1 MSQRCISCGFTNPP
15 GMRFCGNCGARLPE
29 APSKGELPF
38 TPADLR
44 PEQLGVMMG
53 VDLLERFRQAGL
65 EAGGQRRSVT
75 ILFADL
81 TGYTQLTERLDS
93 EEVFDLLQQYLRLL
107 IDIVYRYEGMVDK
120 LTGDGLMALF
130 GAPIAHENNAERAV
144 RAAFEMQAS
153 VQQLSRSLQERL
165 GQGLEMRIGL
175 NDGAVIV
182 GGLGADMLMNYT
194 AVGDTVNLAR
204 RLEEAAEPGTILVSE
219 SVYRQ
224 TRVFFEYEATP
235 ALALK
240 GITEATAGYR
250 VTGLK
255 AAPATT
261 RGLEGL
267 TAPMIGRERELS
279 QLKEAVNA
287 LTSRKQ
293 GRFILV
299 IGEAGIGKTRLTNEL
314 KTAIDPATV
323 SILEGH
329 SLTYRRS
336 VSYWIFL
343 DVLRRLL
350 GVEAGAPEIEVSG
363 KLIQRAYQVLG
374 RRAGDILPYLEQMLS
389 LKPSDPAASERLQY
403 LDAGQLR
410 RQIFLAVR
418 DLLAAEA
425 RRRPLLLILDDLHWA
440 DEASL
445 DLLQFLLESIS
456 QLPILI
462 LGVSRPPQSDNL
474 LARLTQWAESK
485 LGERFLAI
493 SLHNLSLDQ
502 SEDLLRKLL
511 HLPELPGDFRTQII
525 PRAAGVPF
533 YLEELL
539 RTLIDRKAIRRVGE
553 RWELVPGFNPAD
565 LGVPDT
571 LQGLILARFDRLSE
585 PERRILQIASVIG
598 QRFNLALLGALL
610 SPEEVGQLENRV
622 SRLVLRDF
630 LVLLGEAGKGEYAFR
645 HMLMSEAIYHT
656 LLRRERA
663 MLHGQVAAA
672 IETLYADRLDEQVEL
687 LARHYA
693 WSAQTDKA
701 LHYLILA
708 GARAARSYFNT
719 QAIQNYT
726 QALELLPNVP
736 HTPEQAVQIN
746 LGLGD
751 LLVLAGEYEN
761 ARQHYWDAITALG
774 TLPAVKFARQ
784 LSTLQ
789 RKIATTYERQGDYD
803 QALLYLAQSQASL
816 APVQDTLPSEEAQIL
831 NETGWI
837 HFRRG
842 NLDEAERLLT
852 EALGLVES
860 TLQYDITASLYN
872 RLGGVYYQK
881 GQLDL
886 ASKFVRK
893 SLVLREEI
901 GDIAAVAR
909 SANNLGL
916 LSWTRGDW
924 DNALEHF
931 TRSVELHASLGDV
944 EGTIESNSNLGLLQ
958 LDRGKVEAARQH
970 LQKALST
977 AEQIGHSYNI
987 GIIQLYFC
995 RLCVSTG
1002 DWAAAIEHGT
1012 RSLTALQELGA
1023 QDDLVNVYTYLGF
1036 ACLGQGDLDQ
1046 AQMWGEKAL
1055 AISEQASEGQPP
1067 VPDENRARALRL
1079 QGEVAAGRG
1088 DTTLA
1093 EQLLKASA
1101 GAFEAIGNQIELGRS
1116 TQALAR
1122 LAARRGDLAN
1132 ARMLVNEARL
1142 IFRQLGAHLDL
1153 NALESTSTEILSR

>member
-1 MSQRCISCGFTNPP
+1 MTLRCANCGFTNPP
-15 GMRFCGNCGARLPE
+15 GMRFCGNCGTRLPE
-29 APSKGELPF
+29 ALAPGDSHA

-53 VDLLERFRQAGL
+53 ADLLERFRQAGL

-81 TGYTQLTERLDS
+81 TGYTQLAERLDN
-93 EEVFDLLQQYLRLL
+93 EEVFELLQQYLRLL

-144 RAAFEMQAS
+144 RAAFEMQAG

-165 GQGLEMRIGL
+165 GEGLKMRVGL
-175 NDGAVIV
+175 NDGSVIV
-182 GGLGADMLMNYT
+182 GGVGADMLMNYT

-204 RLEEAAEPGTILVSE
+204 RLEEAAASATILTSE

-224 TRVFFEYEATP
+224 TRMFFEYEAIP
-235 ALALK
+235 GMALK
-240 GITEATAGYR
+240 GITGPIPGYQ
-250 VTGLK
+250 VVGLK
-255 AAPATT
+255 TSPAST

-267 TAPMIGRERELS
+267 TAPMIGRESELG
-279 QLKEAVNA
+279 QLKEAINA

-293 GRFILV
+293 GRFIL
-299 IGEAGIGKTRLTNEL
+299 ISGEAGIGKTRLTTEL
-314 KTAIDPATV
+314 KAAIDPSAVT
-323 SILEGH
+323 ILEGH

-350 GVEAGAPEIEVSG
+350 GVTTEAPEIEVSG

-374 RRAGDILPYLEQMLS
+374 RRAADILPYLEQMLS
-389 LKPSDPAASERLQY
+389 LKPSDPAATERLQY

-425 RRRPLLLILDDLHWA
+425 RRRPLLLVLDDLHWA

-445 DLLQFLLESIS
+445 DLLQFLLESTS
-456 QLPILI
+456 QFPLLI
-462 LGVSRPPQSDNL
+462 LGLSRPPQPDNSL
-474 LARLTQWAESK
+474 GKMAQWAENK
-485 LGERFLAI
+485 LGERFLSI
-493 SLHNLSLDQ
+493 RLQNLSLDQ

-511 HLPELPGDFRTQII
+511 DLPELPGDFRTQIL

-533 YLEELL
+533 YLEEML
-539 RTLIDRKAIRRVGE
+539 RMLIDRKVIQRLGNH
-553 RWELVPGFNPAD
+553 WELVPGIDPAD

-585 PERRILQIASVIG
+585 AERRILQIASVIG
-598 QRFNLALLGALL
+598 QRFSLPLLSALL
-610 SPEEVGQLENRV
+610 SPDEVAQLGNRI
-622 SRLVLRDF
+622 SRLVVRDF
-630 LVLLGEAGKGEYAFR
+630 LVSLVDAPQGEYAFR

-656 LLRRERA
+656 LLKRERSQ
-663 MLHGQVAAA
+663 LHGQVAGA
-672 IETLYADRLDEQVEL
+672 IETLYAGRLEEQVEL

-693 WSAQTDKA
+693 WSTQPDKA

-708 GARAARSYFNT
+708 GQRAARSYFNT
-719 QAIQNYT
+719 QAIQNYS
-726 QALELLPNVP
+726 QALELLPSVP
-736 HTPEQAVQIN
+736 HTPEQAMQVN

-761 ARQHYWDAITALG
+761 ARQHFWAAINELG
-774 TLPAVKFARQ
+774 TIPAAQYARQ

-789 RKIATTYERQGDYD
+789 RKLATTFERQGDYE
-803 QALLYLAQSQASL
+803 QALLHLAQAQASL
-816 APVQDTLPSEEAQIL
+816 APAQESLPTEEAQIL
-831 NETGWI
+831 NEIGWI

-842 NLDEAERLLT
+842 NLEEAERLLT
-852 EALGLVES
+852 AALELVEKMN
-860 TLQYDITASLYN
+860 QYDITASLYN

-881 GQLDL
+881 GQLEL
-886 ASKFVRK
+886 ASKYVRK

-909 SANNLGL
+909 SSNNLGL

-931 TRSVELHASLGDV
+931 TRSVELHANLGDV
-944 EGTIESNSNLGLLQ
+944 EGTIESSSNLGLLQ
-958 LDRGKVEAARQH
+958 LDRGKVEAAHQH

-995 RLCVSTG
+995 RLYVSTN
-1002 DWAAAIEHGT
+1002 DWPAAIEHGS
-1012 RSLTALQELGA
+1012 RSLAALQELGA

-1036 ACLGQGDLDQ
+1036 AGLGKGDLDQ
-1046 AQMWGEKAL
+1046 AQAWGEKAL
-1055 AISEQASEGQPP
+1055 AISEQAGEEQPSA
-1067 VPDENRARALRL
+1067 PDENRGRALRL
-1079 QGEVAAGRG
+1079 LGEIAAGRG
-1088 DTTLA
+1088 DYAQAERQLKLSTTM
-1093 EQLLKASA
+1093 
-1101 GAFEAIGNQIELGRS
+1101 FEAIGNQIELGRS
-1116 TQALAR
+1116 TLALAR
-1122 LAARRGDLAN
+1122 LASARGDLAS
-1132 ARMLVNEARL
+1132 ARMLFNEARL
-1142 IFRQLGAHLDL
+1142 IFRQLGAQLDL
-1153 NALESTSTEILSR
+1153 NALETTSAEILSR